1 MSSSTPAPLASP
13 EAAVGS
19 YFRAADERASRH
31 VRAAF
36 LPDTPIRWVDADGT
50 PRALEQIEWWPR
62 FDASNDPPAT
72 TRVQRTLD
80 RDGSFALIEA
90 VSRWSDHGFHDL
102 LLAVRTPEGWRLA
115 GKVFARLG
123 PGETAAATADPEAEA
138 RAIRDVLAV
147 KIAAHAAYDPE
158 LLRAS
163 HLVDCRYAYLV
174 DETLRLSTL
183 SEGAARYAA
192 NRDAGITDH
201 GTRWRIVFVE
211 VRGTIAAAKLEV
223 PWEGRRN
230 IDHLLLVKTAGGW
243 KIAAAAW
250 GPPAAR

>member
-1 MSSSTPAPLASP
+1 MSSPSPAPLASP
-13 EAAVGS
+13 EAAVAS
-19 YFRAADERASRH
+19 YFRAGDEHASRH

-50 PRALEQIEWWPR
+50 PRALEQVEWWPR
-62 FDASNDPPAT
+62 LDGSRESPAT
-72 TRVQRTLD
+72 SRVQRTLD
-80 RDGSFALIEA
+80 RDGTFALVEA
-90 VSRWSDHGFHDL
+90 VSRWPDHGFHDL
-102 LLAVRTPEGWRLA
+102 LLAVDTPDGWRLA

-123 PGETAAATADPEAEA
+123 PGEAAAATADPAAEV
-138 RAIRDVLAV
+138 RAIRDVLDV

-163 HLVDCRYAYLV
+163 HLADCRYAYLI
-174 DETLRLSTL
+174 DGTLRLSTL
-183 SEGAARYAA
+183 SEAAARYAA
-192 NRDAGITDH
+192 NQDAGITDH
-201 GTRWRIVFVE
+201 GTRGRIVFVE

-250 GPPAAR
+250 GPAEA